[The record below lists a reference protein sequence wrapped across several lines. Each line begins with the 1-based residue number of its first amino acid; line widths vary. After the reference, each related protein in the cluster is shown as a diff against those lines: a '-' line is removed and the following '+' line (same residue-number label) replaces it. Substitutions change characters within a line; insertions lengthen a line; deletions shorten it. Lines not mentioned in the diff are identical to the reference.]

1 MTNNSNQHEATTNK
15 ESIEERDRF
24 TPKFDSQGLI
34 PAIVMDAET
43 NDVAMFAWMNE
54 LALSETQRTGL
65 AHFWSRSR
73 KKIWCKGEESGNLL
87 RVRKIRTDCDQDC
100 LVIDADVEGN
110 GVACHTLRKSCFYR
124 ELGPIG
130 DDGITTLTF
139 SDD

>member
-1 MTNNSNQHEATTNK
+1 MTQSSDQSDAAANQNT
-15 ESIEERDRF
+15 IEETARF
-24 TPKFDSQGLI
+24 TPKFDSHGLI
-34 PAIVMDAET
+34 PAIVMDSET

-100 LVIDADVEGN
+100 LVIDADVEGS
-110 GVACHTLRKSCFYR
+110 GVACHTKRKSCFYR
-124 ELGPIG
+124 ELGPAG
-130 DDGITTLTF
+130 EDGITSLTF
-139 SDD
+139 SDN

>member
-1 MTNNSNQHEATTNK
+1 MTQNSDQTKNAPDK
-15 ESIEERDRF
+15 ESIEETDRF
-24 TPKFDSQGLI
+24 TPKFDSHGLI

-43 NDVAMFAWMNE
+43 NDVAMFAWMNAF
-54 LALSETQRTGL
+54 ALSETQRTGL

-100 LVIDADVEGN
+100 LLIDADVEGK
-110 GVACHTLRKSCFYR
+110 GAACHTMRKSCFYR
-124 ELGPIG
+124 ELGAVG
-130 DDGITTLTF
+130 DDGSTTLTF